1 MFDTQVVAKNVNLQ
15 VGEVED
21 QGVEEIT
28 QGEW

>member
-1 MFDTQVVAKNVNLQ
+1 MFDTQVVAKNINLQ